1 MSDQYTSMMH
11 ALSGGLFDTPDKI
24 RADLAEARCKELE
37 RRNAELL
44 DYFHQKRRT
53 TCSNHAAFITRNT
66 SH

>member
-1 MSDQYTSMMH
+1 VFNSSFDQLLNSLH
-11 ALSGGLFDTPDKI
+11 PGG
-24 RADLAEARCKELE
+24 REGRMEARCKELE